1 MFRTF
6 SNSCHPDQCTSCPIV
21 LLIHTSLPPPS
32 SQDSDHLPL
41 FALLPPY
48 PSHDSSAPL
57 PSPLPTSQ
65 TSLPA
70 RLKTGFL
77 PAIPVQAVS
86 FRNLL
91 SLQPSSLSM
100 RLLDRRALFRSRLPF
115 QCQTSP
121 KLRSDLAVFW
131 QTQQSLQRSL
141 NISLTPVTSPGET
154 FILSFLH
161 VPTWEREAISGPRH
175 RSMGTT

>member
-115 QCQTSP
+115 QCQDFSQIEVRLGSFSANPAKFTEE
-121 KLRSDLAVFW
+121 
-131 QTQQSLQRSL
+131 L
-141 NISLTPVTSPGET
+141 NISLSPVTSPGEI
-154 FILSFLH
+154 FILFFLC
-161 VPTWEREAISGPRH
+161 VPTWEERLYLAEG
-175 RSMGTT
+175 MGVWG